1 VTRSAVPPRS
11 EDNSV
16 LRSTRTRLSI
26 MMFLQYAVPA
36 TVLPILSHYLKNH
49 LHFEPVQ
56 VGQIMAMP
64 ATAAIL
70 APFVVTY
77 VADRVISAERLLAAC
92 QFIAAGIMLVL
103 SAQTEFWAFLGVYF
117 AYGLVFMPTFALTN
131 TVAFHHVRDAKRDF
145 GRIRMWG
152 PASWVLVGWGFSL
165 VWLRGGGPTGLDSRL
180 PDALKFSALAS
191 CALGLYALT
200 LPRSKVKSSLTTGL
214 SFWKSFAAFARP
226 SLLLLCGL
234 TFLNAVVHQF
244 YYYGMSPFM
253 SQIGF
258 ADRQIMPAM
267 SMGQFGEV
275 FVLALLGVCLAKIGT
290 KRALI
295 IGVLAQVLRCM
306 AFASGHKALVL
317 AAIPSHGVC
326 YGSFFTV
333 AYIYVDSHSSPES
346 RAGAQQLFNI
356 LLAGVGYLVGNLCAG
371 KTAQLLTLSGTTQI
385 DFTRFWLV
393 SAGLALIVA
402 VILILFF
409 QEEYPVQPA
418 GRLVGDVVVPD
429 NP

>member
-1 VTRSAVPPRS
+1 
-11 EDNSV
+11 V

-26 MMFLQYAVPA
+26 MMLLQYAVPGS
-36 TVLPILSHYLKNH
+36 VLPILSHYLKNH
-49 LHFEPVQ
+49 LQFEPIE

-64 ATAAIL
+64 AVAAIL

-77 VADRVISAERLLAAC
+77 VADRLISAERLLGIC
-92 QFIAAGIMLVL
+92 HFVAAGLMLVL
-103 SAQTEFWAFLGVYF
+103 STQTQFWPFLGIYF

-145 GRIRMWG
+145 GPIRMWG
-152 PASWVLVGWGFSL
+152 PASWVLVGWGFSFI
-165 VWLRGGGPTGLDSRL
+165 WLRGGGSTGLDSRL

-191 CALGLYALT
+191 CALGLYALS

-214 SFWKSFAAFARP
+214 SFWKSFAVFARP

-234 TFLNAVVHQF
+234 TFLNSVVHQF
-244 YYYGMSPFM
+244 YYYGMSPFL

-258 ADRQIMPAM
+258 ADKHIMPAM

-275 FVLALLGVCLAKIGT
+275 FVLALLGVCLAKLGT

-295 IGVLAQVLRCM
+295 IGVLAQVVRCL
-306 AFASGHKALVL
+306 AFASGQKALVL

-326 YGSFFTV
+326 YGFFFTV
-333 AYIYVDSHSSPES
+333 AYIYVDGHSSPES
-346 RAGAQQLFNI
+346 RAGAQQLFNVLI
-356 LLAGVGYLVGNLCAG
+356 AGIGYLVGNLCAG
-371 KTAQLLTLSGTTQI
+371 KTAQLLTFSGTTQI
-385 DFTRFWLV
+385 DFARFWTI

-402 VILILFF
+402 AILALFF
-409 QEEYPVQPA
+409 QVEEPAYSA
-418 GRLVGDVVVPD
+418 GRRVRGMVAPD

>member
-1 VTRSAVPPRS
+1 M
-11 EDNSV
+11 

-26 MMFLQYAVPA
+26 MMLLQYAVPGS
-36 TVLPILSHYLKNH
+36 VLPILSHYLKNH
-49 LHFEPVQ
+49 LQFEPIH

-64 ATAAIL
+64 AVAAIL
-70 APFVVTY
+70 APFLVTY
-77 VADRVISAERLLAAC
+77 IADRVISAERLLGIC
-92 QFIAAGIMLVL
+92 HFIAAGLMLVL
-103 SAQTEFWAFLGVYF
+103 STQTGFWPFLGIYF

-145 GRIRMWG
+145 GSIRMWG
-152 PASWVLVGWGFSL
+152 PASWVLVGWGFSFI
-165 VWLRGGGPTGLDSRL
+165 WLRGSGATGLDSRL

-200 LPRSKVKSSLTTGL
+200 LPRSKVKSTLTTGL
-214 SFWKSFAAFARP
+214 AFWKSFAVFARP

-234 TFLNAVVHQF
+234 TVLNSMVHQF
-244 YYYGMSPFM
+244 YYYGMSPFL

-258 ADRQIMPAM
+258 ADKHIMPAM

-275 FVLALLGVCLAKIGT
+275 FVLALLGVCLAKLGT

-295 IGVLAQVLRCM
+295 IGALAQAARCL
-306 AFASGHKALVL
+306 AFASGQKALIL

-326 YGSFFTV
+326 YGFYFTV
-333 AYIYVDSHSSPES
+333 AYIYLDSHSSPES

-356 LLAGVGYLVGNLCAG
+356 LIAGIGCLLGNLCAG

-385 DFTRFWLV
+385 DFGGFWMV
-393 SAGLALIVA
+393 SAALALIVG
-402 VILILFF
+402 VILVLFF
-409 QEEYPVQPA
+409 REEEPVQPA
-418 GRLVGDVVVPD
+418 GRGIEDIVVPD

>member
-1 VTRSAVPPRS
+1 MRCGFPPRC
-11 EDNSV
+11 EDNTV

-36 TVLPILSHYLKNH
+36 SVMPILSHYLKNH
-49 LHFEPVQ
+49 LQFEPVR

-64 ATAAIL
+64 AIAAIL

-77 VADRVISAERLLAAC
+77 VADRFISAERLLAVC
-92 QFIAAGIMLVL
+92 HLIAGGIMLVL
-103 SAQTEFWAFLGVYF
+103 SAQTRFWAFLGVYF
-117 AYGLVFMPTFALTN
+117 AYGLMFVPTFALTN
-131 TVAFHHVRDAKRDF
+131 AVAFHHVADAKRDF
-145 GRIRMWG
+145 GPIRMWG
-152 PASWVLVGWGFSL
+152 PVSWVVVGWGFSFL
-165 VWLRGGGPTGLDSRL
+165 WLRGGVPAGLDSRL

-191 CALGLYALT
+191 CALGFYALT
-200 LPRSKVKSSLTTGL
+200 LPRSKVKSSSTAGL
-214 SFWKSFAAFARP
+214 SPWKSFAVFARP
-226 SLLLLCGL
+226 SLLLLCIL
-234 TFLNAVVHQF
+234 TLLNSVVHQF
-244 YYYGMSPFM
+244 YYYGMSPFL

-258 ADRQIMPAM
+258 PDKHIMPAM

-295 IGVLAQVLRCM
+295 IGVVAQVARCL
-306 AFASGHKALVL
+306 AFASGHKWLVV

-326 YGSFFTV
+326 YAFFFTV

-356 LLAGVGYLVGNLCAG
+356 LIAGIGYLVGNLCAG
-371 KTAQLLTLSGTTQI
+371 KTAQFLTVSGTTQI
-385 DFTRFWLV
+385 DFARFWTV
-393 SAGLALIVA
+393 SASLALVVA
-402 VILILFF
+402 AILVFLFR
-409 QEEYPVQPA
+409 EEEPIQPA
-418 GRLVGDVVVPD
+418 GRGVEGLLAAE